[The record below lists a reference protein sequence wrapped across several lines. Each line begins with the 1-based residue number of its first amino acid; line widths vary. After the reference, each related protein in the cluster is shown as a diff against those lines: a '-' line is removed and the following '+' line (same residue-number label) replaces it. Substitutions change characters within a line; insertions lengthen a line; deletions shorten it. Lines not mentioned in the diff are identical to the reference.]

1 MDLDCNL
8 NIEKDLDNVKES
20 ECDKDFDKFNKITKD
35 QATQVIFIIYKFKKT
50 FINQIFLIDSQI

>member
-35 QATQVIFIIYKFKKT
+35 QATQVIFYNLSVGNLFQYKF
-50 FINQIFLIDSQI
+50 F